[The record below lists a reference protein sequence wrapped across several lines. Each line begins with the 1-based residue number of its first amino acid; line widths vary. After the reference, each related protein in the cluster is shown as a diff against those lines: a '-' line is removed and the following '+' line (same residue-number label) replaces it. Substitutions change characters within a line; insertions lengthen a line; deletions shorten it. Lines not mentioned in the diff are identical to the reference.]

1 MKLNT
6 TFLRALP
13 FALIG
18 SALHAAEVN
27 PEQAAINKTAA
38 AFVDAFHK
46 GDAKTLASFYMP
58 NADYVD
64 ASGQVF
70 EGREVIEKLYTDF
83 FALNKGY
90 QLRLNIHSRKFP
102 SPGLAIEDGTSVV
115 IAPDGTAPVQTRYT
129 NVFSKVDGNW
139 LLSSVREGNAV
150 APSNYELLRGLEW
163 SIGEW
168 LDAEPS
174 GSVGHVSF
182 VWAPGNNFI
191 VSTRTEDFKDISMLR
206 TTQWIGWDAAAK
218 QIRSWSFQADG
229 GTDLST
235 WTQNGSA
242 WNIKTESTLANG
254 SKVSSTSVVTPV
266 DADTITWQMKNQTV
280 NGKEVP
286 DTKEVKMKRVK

>member
-1 MKLNT
+1 MILDNML
-6 TFLRALP
+6 LRALP

-18 SALHAAEVN
+18 SALHAAPVN
-27 PEQAAINKTAA
+27 PDQAAINQTAA

-64 ASGQVF
+64 ASGHIF
-70 EGREVIEKLYTDF
+70 EGRDVIEKLYTDF

-90 QLRLNIHSRKFP
+90 QLRLNINSRKFP

-129 NVFSKVDGNW
+129 NVFSKVDGKW

-168 LDAEPS
+168 IDAEAS
-174 GSVGHVSF
+174 GSAGRITF

-206 TTQWIGWDAAAK
+206 TTQWIGWDAAAR

-286 DTKEVKMKRVK
+286 DTKAVKMKRVK

>member
-1 MKLNT
+1 MKIYKIISS
-6 TFLRALP
+6 FLPAVLM
-13 FALIG
+13 AT
-18 SALHAAEVN
+18 ALHAAEVH

-46 GDAKTLASFYMP
+46 GDAKTLASFYLP

-64 ASGQVF
+64 AGGQVF

-90 QLRLNIHSRKFP
+90 QLRLNIDSRKFP
-102 SPGLAIEDGTSVV
+102 TEALAIEDGTSVV
-115 IAPDGTAPVQTRYT
+115 IAPDGTAPVRTRYT
-129 NVFSKVDGNW
+129 NVFSKVDGKW
-139 LLSSVREGNAV
+139 MLSSVREGNAV
-150 APSNYELLRGLEW
+150 APSNYEFLRGLEW

-168 LDAEPS
+168 LDVEPS
-174 GSVGHVSF
+174 GAVGHISF

-191 VSTRTEDFKDISMLR
+191 VSTRTEDFKDVSLLR
-206 TTQWIGWDAAAK
+206 TTQWIGWDAATK

-229 GTDLST
+229 GTDMST
-235 WTQNGSA
+235 WTQNGST
-242 WNIKTESTLANG
+242 WSIKTDSILANG
-254 SKVSSTSVVTPV
+254 SKASSTSVITPV
-266 DADTITWQMKNQTV
+266 DADTITWKMKDQTV

>member
-1 MKLNT
+1 MKLDT
-6 TFLRALP
+6 MFLRALP

-64 ASGQVF
+64 ASGQIF
-70 EGREVIEKLYTDF
+70 EGRDVIEKLYTDF

-129 NVFSKVDGNW
+129 NVFSKVDGKW

-150 APSNYELLRGLEW
+150 APSNYEFLRGLEW

-174 GSVGHVSF
+174 GSAGRISF

>member
-1 MKLNT
+1 MKPHQL
-6 TFLRALP
+6 FLRALP

-18 SALHAAEVN
+18 GALHAAEVN

-46 GDAKTLASFYMP
+46 GDAKTLASYYMP

-70 EGREVIEKLYTDF
+70 EGRDVIEKLYTDF
-83 FALNKGY
+83 FATNKGY

-115 IAPDGTAPVQTRYT
+115 IPPDGTAPVQTRYT
-129 NVFSKVDGNW
+129 NMFSKVDGKW

-150 APSNYELLRGLEW
+150 APSNFEFLRGLEW
-163 SIGEW
+163 TIGEW
-168 LDAEPS
+168 LDVEPS
-174 GSVGHVSF
+174 GSVGHISF

-191 VSTRTEDFKDISMLR
+191 VSTRTEDFKDVSMLR

-229 GTDLST
+229 GTDQST
-235 WTQNGSA
+235 WTGNGNS
-242 WNIKTESTLANG
+242 WSIKTASTLANG
-254 SKVSSTSVVTPV
+254 SKVSSTSVITLV
-266 DADTITWQMKNQTV
+266 DKDNITWQMKDQKV
-280 NGKEVP
+280 DGKEMP
-286 DTKEVKMKRVK
+286 DTREVKMSRMK